1 MGGHITG
8 SKDIRNFAINKAR
21 TWLLSGAVPPGIAAA
36 CIASINILDEEPEI
50 VEKVWEN
57 RRYFI
62 EEMQD
67 LGFDTGN
74 SETPIVPIICGRSKK
89 AKALAD
95 YVWRKGIFALPIV
108 FPMVPIESA
117 RIRIQ
122 LCAKHTKQHLDKAIQ
137 AFKHGGKSLKII

>member
-89 AKALAD
+89 AKAL
-95 YVWRKGIFALPIV
+95 
-108 FPMVPIESA
+108 
-117 RIRIQ
+117 IQ